1 MKEEREDEKGKEVCK
16 ESESLLLCK
25 LVFPRRKVPPSLTV
39 TVVMDVMRL
48 CPWAASPQCGNMQAI
63 EGLENYFCQ
72 LVGCIYPGQV
82 GRLLGC
88 MPIASV
94 FTWGWL
100 GGGVLPKRGRKQQTS
115 NTIHIHPPT
124 PFSPPTCHSE
134 RKHEPQSGPA
144 KEKFTEKHGC
154 GGNGWRCCWRE
165 PLCARAKAWSI
176 GMGLEPIT
184 STLGGL
190 RATIAPPDHE
200 KLLILPGRA
209 GVDPA
214 ERGWSWLGG
223 QLAAPSALEV
233 LSKFFHGTLRRF
245 GCVPS
250 SG

>member
-115 NTIHIHPPT
+115 NTIHIHPLT
-124 PFSPPTCHSE
+124 NFH
-134 RKHEPQSGPA
+134 PQPA
-144 KEKFTEKHGC
+144 TVNK
-154 GGNGWRCCWRE
+154 
-165 PLCARAKAWSI
+165 S
-176 GMGLEPIT
+176 T
-184 STLGGL
+184 STRVGQQKRSHREARLWGK
-190 RATIAPPDHE
+190 RVE
-200 KLLILPGRA
+200 MLLESASVREGKSMVDRDGTRTHNLSLTNPLPNVYGR
-209 GVDPA
+209 
-214 ERGWSWLGG
+214 
-223 QLAAPSALEV
+223 
-233 LSKFFHGTLRRF
+233 
-245 GCVPS
+245 S
-250 SG
+250 S